1 MGVRGRL
8 VSAKERSQ
16 ALELI
21 RAACESGA
29 RKRSACELLG
39 LTVRTIERWEKADG
53 LRDKRKGSAHSPANK
68 LTEAQRSM
76 VIEIANSRAYQDLP
90 PSKLVPLLADEG
102 RYIASESTFYRVLRA
117 EKQLTHRQLSR
128 SMKHHKPTEYV
139 ASGANQVWSW
149 DITYLPS
156 HVQGLYF
163 YLYMVMDI
171 FSRKIVGW
179 SIHEIQSAD
188 YAAALIKQTCLD
200 EDITREIVL
209 HSDNGMPMKGLTM
222 LAMLEQLG
230 VIPSFSRPSVSDDNP
245 YSESLF
251 KTLKYHPTF
260 PMLAQFGTVLDARLW
275 SEKFVLWY
283 NHEHLHSAL
292 KFVTPQQ
299 RHSGEDRLIREKRHA
314 VYVMAKKQ
322 NPARWSGKTRDWS
335 LPDLVTLNP
344 SGTDRRM
351 RAVARGSEKVG
362 MDQGVNLET
371 TNALLK
377 EAV

>member
-1 MGVRGRL
+1 M
-8 VSAKERSQ
+8 
-16 ALELI
+16 ELI
-21 RAACESGA
+21 REACKSGA
-29 RKRSACELLG
+29 RKRLACELLG
-39 LTVRTIERWEKADG
+39 LTVRTLERWEKADG
-53 LRDKRKGSAHSPANK
+53 LRDKRKGSEHTPANK

-76 VIEIANSRAYQDLP
+76 IIEIANSRAYQDLP

-117 EKQLTHRQLSR
+117 EKQLTHRQLSGPMR
-128 SMKHHKPTEYV
+128 HHKPTAYV
-139 ASGANQVWSW
+139 ASGAKQVWSW

-156 HVQGLYF
+156 QTQGLYF

-200 EDITREIVL
+200 EAITHEIVL
-209 HSDNGMPMKGLTM
+209 HSDNGTPMKGLTM

-362 MDQGVNLET
+362 IDQGVNLET